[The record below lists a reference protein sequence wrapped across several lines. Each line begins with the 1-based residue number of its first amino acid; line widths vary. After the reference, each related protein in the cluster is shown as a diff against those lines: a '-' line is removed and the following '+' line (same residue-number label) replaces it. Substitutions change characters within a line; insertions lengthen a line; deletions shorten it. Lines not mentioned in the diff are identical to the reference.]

1 MFISTRI
8 QYVPVGMLNWG
19 ARYGWPSTRE
29 ASKGTEGTKAL
40 QIKMNAPFRNPH
52 ITLMTLGG
60 IARWKLLVSGRRF
73 VPYSQAFGATEMNQ
87 IT

>member
-19 ARYGWPSTRE
+19 ARYGWPSIRE

-40 QIKMNAPFRNPH
+40 QIKMNAPFKNPH
-52 ITLMTLGG
+52 ITLMTPGG
-60 IARWKLLVSGRRF
+60 IARWKHQQSYWFQGEVLFHIHRHSARRK
-73 VPYSQAFGATEMNQ
+73 
-87 IT
+87 